1 MSEKIFGK
9 SCRNTFCV
17 FSGFLCEKRFT
28 QRREGRG
35 VCPYMRKR
43 CTQKSQK
50 TTEFASH
57 VSAKVCAVCVWQFFS
72 AGFCVFR
79 GFCVRPPHAEPRR
92 LCETLRLCVRRKYAL
107 VSLCQ
112 KKSHSQTDTEFTP
125 LVYLFS
131 VNNRLRRTPS
141 CKVTV

>member
-1 MSEKIFGK
+1 
-9 SCRNTFCV
+9 
-17 FSGFLCEKRFT
+17 
-28 QRREGRG
+28 
-35 VCPYMRKR
+35 MRKR

-92 LCETLRLCVRRKYAL
+92 LCETLRLCVRRKYHFGKCGMPAMGIRGAAVATL
-107 VSLCQ
+107 AARIVECAAAVIYARYFDQ
-112 KKSHSQTDTEFTP
+112 KMNLRLADFFCR
-125 LVYLFS
+125 V
-131 VNNRLRRTPS
+131 NRLLAGDFLRYGAPIMAGEI
-141 CKVTV
+141 VWAI